1 MVLLQKMP
9 NDAPLDAMP
18 ELLYSKSIGYFWPR
32 SKGLHIDN
40 YNNYNT
46 LDIVTNK
53 IKYRKGL

>member
-1 MVLLQKMP
+1 MP